1 MKYKNM
7 AGVESRVGRD
17 DQQFD
22 IRKTVLANG
31 LVVVSEKMSQVRS
44 VSFGVFLR
52 SGSRHEAISQHG
64 MTHFIEHALF
74 KGTGKRSTAQIAEE
88 TDALGGY
95 LDAFTAREIT
105 GFYNK
110 VLDRHLP
117 RAFELLADL
126 MTNPFFD
133 PKELKKERSVI
144 LEEIKMIEDTPDE
157 LIFDIFAENFYP
169 DHALGRPVL
178 GTPKTLA
185 TFERDQ
191 VKSYY
196 DQIYSP
202 GNFVIAA
209 AGNLDHEQLIELA
222 TEYFGALEQ
231 RELQLK
237 STTPVPASPIIMRSK
252 LELEQS
258 HLIIG
263 APCPSALNEDRY
275 VVSILSAVL
284 GGGMSSRLFQSVREE
299 RGLVYS
305 IFSSTNLF
313 ADCGYFTIY
322 AGASTEQLAETI
334 AATMDELRKI
344 KEESIDVDEL
354 ERNKD
359 QLKAS
364 LMLNLEST
372 SSRMSSLAQHEMNF
386 ARFISPDEIIAQV
399 DAVSAEDVRRLANHI
414 FRSDALAVAVLGD
427 LNGFKLGR
435 PELEC

>member
-1 MKYKNM
+1 
-7 AGVESRVGRD
+7 VGRV

-22 IRKTVLANG
+22 IRKTVFKNG
-31 LVVVSEKMSQVRS
+31 LVILSEKMSQVRS

-52 SGSRHEAISQHG
+52 SGSRHESISQHG
-64 MTHFIEHALF
+64 LTHFIEHALF
-74 KGTGKRSTAQIAEE
+74 KGTRKRSTAQIAEE

-110 VLDRHLP
+110 VLDRHLS

-144 LEEIKMIEDTPDE
+144 LEEIKMIEDTPDD

-178 GTPKTLA
+178 GTPDTLA
-185 TFERDQ
+185 TFGHTK

-196 DQIYSP
+196 DQIYFP

-209 AGNLDHEQLIELA
+209 AGNLEHEHVIELA
-222 TEYFGALEQ
+222 MEYFSSLKA
-231 RELQLK
+231 RESQLK
-237 STTPVPASPIIMRSK
+237 STTPAPASSIIMRNK

-258 HLIIG
+258 HLVIG
-263 APCPSALNEDRY
+263 APCPSALSDDRY
-275 VVSILSAVL
+275 VASILSAVL
-284 GGGMSSRLFQSVREE
+284 GGGMSSRLFQSIREE
-299 RGLVYS
+299 RGLVYT

-322 AGASTEQLAETI
+322 AGTSTERLTETI
-334 AATMDELRKI
+334 AAATSELRKI
-344 KEESIDVDEL
+344 KQEPIGLEEL

-386 ARFISPDEIIAQV
+386 ARYISPDEIIEQV
-399 DAVSAEDVRRLANHI
+399 DAVSAEDVHRLANQV
-414 FRSDALAVAVLGD
+414 FRSDALAITVLGD
-427 LNGFKLGR
+427 LDGFTLGR
-435 PELEC
+435 SELEC

>member
-1 MKYKNM
+1 MMMKNM
-7 AGVESRVGRD
+7 VPRVGRD
-17 DQQFD
+17 NQQFD
-22 IRKTVLANG
+22 ICKTVFGNG
-31 LVVVSEKMSQVRS
+31 LVIVTEKIPQVRS

-126 MTNPFFD
+126 ITNPFFD
-133 PKELKKERSVI
+133 PIELKKERSVI

-157 LIFDIFAENFYP
+157 LIFDIFTENFYP
-169 DHALGRPVL
+169 EHALGRPVL
-178 GTPKTLA
+178 GTPETLA
-185 TFERDQ
+185 TFEREL
-191 VKSYY
+191 VRSFY
-196 DQIYSP
+196 DQIYIP

-209 AGNLDHEQLIELA
+209 AGNLEHEQVIGLA
-222 TEYFGALEQ
+222 GEYFGSLEAG
-231 RELQLK
+231 ELQLK
-237 STTPVPASPIIMRSK
+237 STTPNPASPIILRKK

-258 HLIIG
+258 HLVIG
-263 APCPSALNEDRY
+263 VPCPSALSEDRY
-275 VVSILSAVL
+275 GVGILSAIL

-299 RGLVYS
+299 RGLVYT

-313 ADCGYFTIY
+313 ADCGYLTIY
-322 AGASTEQLAETI
+322 GGTSTGQLAQTI
-334 AATMDELRKI
+334 TATMDELRRI
-344 KEESIDVDEL
+344 KQESIAAEEL

-359 QLKAS
+359 QMKAS

-372 SSRMSSLAQHEMNF
+372 TSRMSSLAQHEMNF
-386 ARFISPDEIIAQV
+386 ARFISPDEIIDQV
-399 DAVSAEDVRRLANHI
+399 DAVSAEDVRRLANQI
-414 FRSDALAVAVLGD
+414 FRSDALAVSVLGD
-427 LNGFKLGR
+427 LDGFMIGR